1 MYNLSMKKDII
12 KEVFS
17 DQQIETINK
26 IIDQEMSSRKHNV
39 FEYTAPNIDAAPD
52 VKIYTKQSRID
63 IEYLDLPKDIVD
75 RVTELANRY
84 TEDDPYVLIP
94 YGAMYAEYNG
104 KYGNPS
110 LGPHHDG
117 GNCNFM
123 LDYQLESN
131 TQWHIG
137 MDEEVFEVKDNEALT
152 LYPLTYLHWRPQ
164 RKFSSNEYVKMIFFR
179 FVKPGAPSYQI
190 PVDSEEKK
198 ARVFNLFENY
208 YKGLE

>member
-1 MYNLSMKKDII
+1 MKKDIV
-12 KEVFS
+12 KDVFS
-17 DQQIETINK
+17 EDQINTIK
-26 IIDQEMSSRKHNV
+26 SIIDHELNTRKHNT
-39 FEYTAPNIDAAPD
+39 FEYTAPDINAAPD

-63 IEYLDLPKDIVD
+63 IEYLDLPRDIVD

-84 TEDDPYVLIP
+84 TDDLPYVLIP
-94 YGAMYAEYNG
+94 YGAMYAEYSG

-137 MDEEVFEVKDNEALT
+137 MDEEVYEVKDNEALT

-164 RKFSSNEYVKMIFFR
+164 RSFKPDEYVKMIFFR
-179 FVKPGAPSYQI
+179 FVKLNAPAYTI
-190 PVDSEEKK
+190 PTDSEEKL

-208 YKGLE
+208 YRNLDTNEI